1 MTAVPLRFADYV
13 VLVTGAASGIG
24 LATARAFVREG
35 AVVYA
40 TDVDEERLAA
50 VATDDRFIPLAFDV
64 TSADDIKRV
73 LARIDA
79 EHGRLDCLVNNA
91 GGARPGHLGRIKPD
105 DVAFI
110 LGLNLQA
117 PIMLTQASLALLG
130 RSSRASVVN
139 VASISARIQLAAG
152 SVYGATKAGLESFT
166 RACAKEVKG
175 IRFNC
180 VLPGYTLTPIFTD
193 RLSPEQ
199 IDEIVPTVRKIPAGR
214 WATPEEIAEPIL
226 FLASE
231 AASYINGAAL
241 PVDGGLYA
249 SAPIDG

>member
-1 MTAVPLRFADYV
+1 MTTAPLRFANCV

-24 LATARAFVREG
+24 LATAQAFVREG

-40 TDVDEERLAA
+40 ADLDMQRLAELD
-50 VATDDRFIPLAFDV
+50 TMERFIPVALDV
-64 TSADDIKRV
+64 TSTADIARV
-73 LARIDA
+73 LKQIEMA
-79 EHGRLDCLVNNA
+79 HGRLDCLINNA
-91 GGARPGHLGRIKPD
+91 GGARPGHVARITPD

-110 LGLNLQA
+110 VNLNLQA
-117 PIMLTQASLALLG
+117 PMILTQAALVLLE
-130 RSSRASVVN
+130 RSARASVVN
-139 VASISARIQLAAG
+139 VSSISARLQLAAG

-180 VLPGYTLTPIFTD
+180 VLPGFTLTPIFTD

-199 IDEIVPTVRKIPAGR
+199 IDEMVPTVRHIPAGR
-214 WATPEEIAEPIL
+214 WARPEEIAEPIL
-226 FLASE
+226 FLASP
-231 AASYINGAAL
+231 AASYINGVAL

-249 SAPIDG
+249 SAPIGG

>member
-1 MTAVPLRFADYV
+1 MTAAPLRFADCV

-24 LATARAFVREG
+24 LATAQAFVREG

-40 TDVDEERLAA
+40 ADLDAERLAA
-50 VATDDRFIPLAFDV
+50 VVTSDRFIPVVLDV
-64 TSADDIKRV
+64 TSAEGIKSV
-73 LARIDA
+73 LERIEA
-79 EHGRLDCLVNNA
+79 GHGRLDCLVNNA
-91 GGARPGHLGRIKPD
+91 GGARPGHVSRITPD

-110 LGLNLQA
+110 VGLNLQA
-117 PIMLTQASLALLG
+117 PMLLTQASLGLLG

-193 RLSPEQ
+193 RITPEQ
-199 IDEIVPTVRKIPAGR
+199 LDEIVPTVRHIPAGR
-214 WATPEEIAEPIL
+214 WAAPEEIAEPIL

-249 SAPIDG
+249 SAPIGG